1 MTTDNV
7 TVIVWD
13 GVTFK
18 ADARGRVYWS
28 DGWHRVEDARRAGIL
43 THKHYG
49 PETYGHVDYFV
60 TR

>member
-1 MTTDNV
+1 M
-7 TVIVWD
+7 TVIVWN

-28 DGWHRVEDARRAGIL
+28 DGWERVGDARRAGIL